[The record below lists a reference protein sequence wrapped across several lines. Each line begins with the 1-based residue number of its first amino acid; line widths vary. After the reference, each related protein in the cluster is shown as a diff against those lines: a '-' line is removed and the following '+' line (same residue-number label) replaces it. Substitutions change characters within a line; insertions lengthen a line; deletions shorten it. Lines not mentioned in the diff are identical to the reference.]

1 MPKSSKRVLK
11 SLNLCVSSHLDIA
24 SLVHRYFHFRKA
36 GVKFCHCYFPNPLRA
51 NDYASSA
58 TDSIRYMA
66 TLNEIKE
73 FCSFIEK
80 CSQKQQIH
88 FSTKAKYWHSC
99 NWPVPAFQNV
109 IHSCRPLSFIEKQ
122 TMFWHVNWWDIC
134 NQNCHGCFG
143 LLTFLVIFLTT
154 IQS

>member
-1 MPKSSKRVLK
+1 MHRIMVLAVFSTSSKKKSPLDFYWTVIDFNQNSTCFAGEPLMQQCSSSLKLSKRILKSS
-11 SLNLCVSSHLDIA
+11 NLCVSSQLDIA
-24 SLVHRYFHFRKA
+24 PLACRYFHFRKV

-58 TDSIRYMA
+58 TDSIRYVA

-88 FSTKAKYWHSC
+88 FSTKAKY
-99 NWPVPAFQNV
+99 
-109 IHSCRPLSFIEKQ
+109 
-122 TMFWHVNWWDIC
+122 
-134 NQNCHGCFG
+134 
-143 LLTFLVIFLTT
+143 
-154 IQS
+154 